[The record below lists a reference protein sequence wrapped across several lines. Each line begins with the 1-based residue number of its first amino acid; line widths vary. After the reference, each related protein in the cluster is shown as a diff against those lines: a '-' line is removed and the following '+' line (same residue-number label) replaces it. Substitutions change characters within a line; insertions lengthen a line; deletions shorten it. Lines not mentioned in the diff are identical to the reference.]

1 MKFFSGVGF
10 IAMTID
16 DFLKKSLKEHLGKMK
31 DMDNG
36 KLHLAVMGQVEKS
49 LLRIVMEETDGN
61 QSDASRL
68 LGINRNTL
76 RKKIREHKIS
86 H

>member
-1 MKFFSGVGF
+1 
-10 IAMTID
+10 MTID

-31 DMDNG
+31 ALDNG
-36 KLHLAVMGQVEKS
+36 KLHGAVMGQVEKS
-49 LLRIVMEETDGN
+49 LLRIVLEETDGN

-76 RKKIREHKIS
+76 RKKIRDHKIS
-86 H
+86 G